1 MTVDGP
7 GLKNT
12 VREVRIV
19 DKVRKILRLQTEGSM
34 EWVSSSGL

>member
-7 GLKNT
+7 GPKNA
-12 VREVRIV
+12 VREVRFV

-34 EWVSSSGL
+34 E